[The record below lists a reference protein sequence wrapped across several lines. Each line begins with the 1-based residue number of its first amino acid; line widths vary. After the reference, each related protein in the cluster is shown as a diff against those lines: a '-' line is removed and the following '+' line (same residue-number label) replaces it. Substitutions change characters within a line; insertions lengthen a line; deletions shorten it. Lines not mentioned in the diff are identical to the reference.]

1 MKIGLNMDIGFIQ
14 NHTPVSVIFGINLC
28 YGGIWP
34 LFKSVFR
41 GHFRNT
47 TYTHHKSDIF
57 SEIRCNLASQQ
68 FISTKFQLEVVL
80 ANQQENITYFYCTM
94 N

>member
-47 TYTHHKSDIF
+47 TYTHVLIIKAIFLVRSDAI
-57 SEIRCNLASQQ
+57 
-68 FISTKFQLEVVL
+68 
-80 ANQQENITYFYCTM
+80 
-94 N
+94 